1 MNEHGGNQP
10 DKTAYETHRRYRHKR
25 ANKDL
30 SGFALDWT
38 IRFNHQQ
45 SAFLDDQNGGDAMV
59 FNDLGEISNFIRE
72 ELERHHA
79 EFFGA

>member
-1 MNEHGGNQP
+1 MTETPEGP
-10 DKTAYETHRRYRHKR
+10 TKYETHRRYQHKR
-25 ANKDL
+25 AKKPL

-45 SAFLDDQNGGDAMV
+45 SAFLDDHNGGDPMV
-59 FNDLGEISNFIRE
+59 FNDLEEITNFIRE

-79 EFFGA
+79 EFFTAK